1 MGFGNLSVPKF
12 SKDLW
17 GFESIWANGLRKG
30 NSIPC
35 VVCAMALGR
44 NAVGSRQLRI
54 RFVCLRFQR
63 LRLSVHGHILL
74 DIGLW
79 MCFSMEMLDLYSIG
93 LTSLKISKL
102 KF

>member
-1 MGFGNLSVPKF
+1 MGFGNLRVPQF

-63 LRLSVHGHILL
+63 LRLSVHGHILF
-74 DIGLW
+74 
-79 MCFSMEMLDLYSIG
+79 FSMRLISTSGYSI
-93 LTSLKISKL
+93 TPV
-102 KF
+102 